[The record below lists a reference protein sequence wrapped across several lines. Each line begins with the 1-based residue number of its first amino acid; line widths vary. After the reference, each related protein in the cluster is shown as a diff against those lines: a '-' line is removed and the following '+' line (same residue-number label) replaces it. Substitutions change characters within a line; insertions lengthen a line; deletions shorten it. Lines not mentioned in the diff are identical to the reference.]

1 MARAIRVDA
10 TYPHP
15 PELVWTALT
24 DPNELAQWLMPN
36 DFQPRLGHTFTFRT
50 RPAPGF
56 DGIVQCRVTELL
68 PPRRLA
74 YTWKGGGIETVVTW
88 SLEPVAGGTRL
99 RLEHAGFQGARQL
112 LLRKL
117 ILGPGWR
124 RIVRQKLA
132 AVLDRLACKGPAD
145 AS

>member
-24 DPNELAQWLMPN
+24 DPDELAQWLMPN
-36 DFQPRLGHTFTFRT
+36 DFQPRVGHTFTFRT

-56 DGIVQCRVTELL
+56 DGIVHCRVTELL

-99 RLEHAGFQGARQL
+99 RLEHAGFQGGRQL

-124 RIVRQKLA
+124 RMVRQKLA
-132 AVLDRLACKGPAD
+132 AVLGRLACKGAMD